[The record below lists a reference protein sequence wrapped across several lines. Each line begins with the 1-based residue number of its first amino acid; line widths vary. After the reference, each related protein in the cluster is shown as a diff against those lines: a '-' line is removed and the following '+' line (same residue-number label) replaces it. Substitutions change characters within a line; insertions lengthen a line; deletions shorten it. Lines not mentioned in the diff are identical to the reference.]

1 MTLAATS
8 FLRRTLTVDAA
19 ISGATGGLLLV
30 SAGMLARLLDVP
42 ELLLRYSGA
51 VLVPFAIYVGLIAR
65 RRTVPRASVVAIIA
79 LNIAWVAGS
88 VWVALGGAI
97 RPSPLGYAFIIA
109 QAIAVAVF
117 AELQYVGLRQAGS
130 PSIA

>member
-1 MTLAATS
+1 MTLAVTS
-8 FLRRTLTVDAA
+8 FLRRTLTFDAV
-19 ISGATGGLLLV
+19 ISGATGVLLLV

-88 VWVALGGAI
+88 VWVALGGGI

-109 QAIAVAVF
+109 QAIAVGVF
-117 AELQYVGLRQAGS
+117 AELQYIGLRKGS
-130 PSIA
+130 TSTA

>member
-1 MTLAATS
+1 MTIAVTS

-19 ISGATGGLLLV
+19 ISGATGVLLLL
-30 SAGMLARLLDVP
+30 SAGMLAQLLDVP
-42 ELLLRYSGA
+42 EALLRYSGV

-65 RRTVPRASVVAIIA
+65 RDTVPRASVVAIIA

-117 AELQYVGLRQAGS
+117 AELQYVGLRKGS
-130 PSIA
+130 TSTA

>member
-1 MTLAATS
+1 MTLAVTS

-19 ISGATGGLLLV
+19 ISGATGVLLLV

-42 ELLLRYSGA
+42 EALLRYSGV

-88 VWVALGGAI
+88 VWVALGGAV
-97 RPSPLGYAFIIA
+97 RPSPLGHAFIIA

-117 AELQYVGLRQAGS
+117 AELQYVGLRKGS
-130 PSIA
+130 TSTA